1 MLSDPR
7 EIEIISRAR
16 QKNVRDPGRPRM
28 HFERIFADFL
38 AGVAFRGQHF
48 LDLGAGQFD
57 FGVMARERGAE
68 VTGIDNDPAVIELGR
83 FKGFPVLEAELRELK
98 AVQLPRRF
106 DGVFCKYS
114 INAFWYWEGEG
125 EHRAAL
131 RELMALMEPGAWA
144 WIAPWNGAPNEASL
158 SEALAKRALE
168 VQVDEFMTHGFEVFE
183 LTEELSRYYGVHG
196 MTANRALITRN
207 LNVPERVQALCR
219 RKPTGS

>member
-16 QKNVRDPGRPRM
+16 QKNVRDPGRSRE

-38 AGVAFRGQHF
+38 GGVAFRGKHF
-48 LDLGAGQFD
+48 LDLGAGHFD

-83 FKGFPVLEAELRELK
+83 FKGFPVLEAELRGLK

-114 INAFWYWEGEG
+114 INAFWYWEDEA
-125 EHRAAL
+125 EHRAAI
-131 RELMALMEPGAWA
+131 REIVALMHPGAWG
-144 WIAPWNGAPNEASL
+144 WIAPWNGVPKNAAVSDVQ
-158 SEALAKRALE
+158 AKRVLQ
-168 VQVDEFMTHGFEVFE
+168 VQADEFKTHGFEVYE
-183 LTEELSRYYGVHG
+183 LTEELSRYYGIHG
-196 MTANRALITRN
+196 TTANRALLARN
-207 LNVPERVQALCR
+207 LSVPERVGALCR
-219 RKPTGS
+219 EARGP